1 MLCPEENKSTSPR
14 LTDVGYISMTKV
26 SKIAR
31 KNLQTGAAEQKPC
44 SKSGKHMLCQTATL
58 RDIMPEISLFDPFFH
73 SSLLW
78 NELNKTG
85 CSQYHAVPEQL
96 HPTKTGAFLHFC
108 YVPQS
113 SSSVLKAAT
122 SA

>member
-1 MLCPEENKSTSPR
+1 M
-14 LTDVGYISMTKV
+14 MKV

-31 KNLQTGAAEQKPC
+31 KNLQTGAAEQKPH
-44 SKSGKHMLCQTATL
+44 SKSGKHIAQLCQTATL

-85 CSQYHAVPEQL
+85 CSQYHAEPEQL

-113 SSSVLKAAT
+113 SSSSVLKAAT